1 MRKLVCVMT
10 DEVMSDGHCAI
21 PVMVIRRCP
30 SHECGVKGR
39 WRSYLARTLLHIAA
53 SASAISFVAIGKDV
67 RESRLLAVETASEW
81 SRVETDCPT
90 SSAQT
95 KCY

>member
-1 MRKLVCVMT
+1 MI
-10 DEVMSDGHCAI
+10 DEVMTDGHCAI
-21 PVMVIRRCP
+21 PVMVIRRRP

-39 WRSYLARTLLHIAA
+39 WRSHLSSSLLHIAA
-53 SASAISFVAIGKDV
+53 SASAISFVAIGKGV
-67 RESRLLAVETASEW
+67 RESRVSAVETASER
-81 SRVETDCPT
+81 SRVEADYPT